1 MYKFLTGSTPF
12 IVRKLI
18 IERMSRP
25 PTAAPAATAD
35 LRAAAVLLPLID
47 RPDGMSLLLLQRTQ
61 HLTHHA
67 GQVSLPGGGIE
78 PADENA
84 LAAALRETEEEIGI
98 VRSDVVVVGEL
109 EPIVTGTG
117 FHITPFVGFVPIDA
131 KLTLDRYEVERT
143 FEVPLDLVLR
153 VRNYERRTRR
163 IRDMDVAY
171 YVLNYNEHVIW
182 GATAQILVNFGKRL
196 GVEDGP

>member
-1 MYKFLTGSTPF
+1 
-12 IVRKLI
+12 
-18 IERMSRP
+18 
-25 PTAAPAATAD
+25 
-35 LRAAAVLLPLID
+35 
-47 RPDGMSLLLLQRTQ
+47 MSLLLLQRTQ